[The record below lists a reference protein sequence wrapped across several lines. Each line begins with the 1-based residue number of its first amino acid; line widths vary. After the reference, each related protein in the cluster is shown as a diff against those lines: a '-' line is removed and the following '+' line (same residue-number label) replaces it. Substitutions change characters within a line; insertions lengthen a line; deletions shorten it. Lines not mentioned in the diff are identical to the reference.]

1 MTVYATE
8 RIHFPTNSKPIQQ
21 GNFMKGCD
29 HGDGNLEEGKK
40 KEMGKE
46 VYRLGEKTL
55 PDQFCNA
62 DLSACSVYRLY
73 DHDLMS
79 VKPRSIYSRLN
90 ISSYLK
96 PIYHWYLGKR
106 EKKIKKESGW
116 KVPMVVHIL
125 SDVEKQM

>member
-1 MTVYATE
+1 MEMGTLKKE
-8 RIHFPTNSKPIQQ
+8 
-21 GNFMKGCD
+21 
-29 HGDGNLEEGKK
+29 KK

-55 PDQFCNA
+55 PDQFCNE
-62 DLSACSVYRLY
+62 DLSACSVYRVY

-96 PIYHWYLGKR
+96 PIYHWYVGKR
-106 EKKIKKESGW
+106 ERERKKIKKESGW